1 MEEPEVREYVE
12 QNLGRWWSPDQ
23 IAGRLRRG
31 ITFDN
36 GQKLLNHHQIARQL
50 AVSVYFAWPAESW
63 QRGASENTNE
73 LLRRCIPQR
82 IDFTWIGRQAVARAE
97 TLRNERP
104 RKRLNYPTLLE
115 VLGQRIV
122 AIKT

>member
-36 GQKLLNHHQIARQL
+36 GQKFLNHHQIARQL
-50 AVSVYFAWPAESW
+50 AVSVYFAWPSKSW
-63 QRGASENTNE
+63 QRGASENANG
-73 LLRRCIPQR
+73 LLRRCFLKRTDNKR
-82 IDFTWIGRQAVARAE
+82 ISHPAVARVE

-104 RKRLNYPTLLE
+104 RQRLNYPTPLN
-115 VLGQRIV
+115 VLGRRNV
-122 AIKT
+122 AMKT